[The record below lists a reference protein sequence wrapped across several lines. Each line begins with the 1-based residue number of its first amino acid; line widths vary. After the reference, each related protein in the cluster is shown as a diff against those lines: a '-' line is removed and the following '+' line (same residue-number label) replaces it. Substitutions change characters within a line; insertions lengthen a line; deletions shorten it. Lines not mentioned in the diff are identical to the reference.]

1 MFNQTTDIKT
11 IFLNKKGQ
19 LQLSVLNRNNN
30 GSNKPKNNIKTLKSG
45 PGPIHQE
52 PKQISHHELMILG
65 VARSNET
72 KFQPPLFSFKENS
85 AYSVPSGLGT
95 H

>member
-1 MFNQTTDIKT
+1 MFNQTRDMKT
-11 IFLNKKGQ
+11 IFLNQKGQ
-19 LQLSVLNRNNN
+19 LQLCVLNRNDNS
-30 GSNKPKNNIKTLKSG
+30 SNRRRNNIKTLKSG
-45 PGPIHQE
+45 PWPIHQE

-65 VARSNET
+65 VARLNET
-72 KFQPPLFSFKENS
+72 KFQPQLFSFKENT